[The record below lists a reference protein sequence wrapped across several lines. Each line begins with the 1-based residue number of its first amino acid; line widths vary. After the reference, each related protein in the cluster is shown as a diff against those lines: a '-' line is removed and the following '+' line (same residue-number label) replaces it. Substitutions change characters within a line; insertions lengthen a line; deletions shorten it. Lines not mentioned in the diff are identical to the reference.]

1 MNAKS
6 AVLAAAA
13 AALFT
18 TGVTASHTAT
28 ADHHKA
34 DEKIHC
40 DGVNKCKGQ
49 ADCGTATHDCSGKNA
64 CKGKGWKSM
73 TKAEC
78 AEAKK
83 AMDQS

>member
-18 TGVTASHTAT
+18 AGVTAPDTAS
-28 ADHHKA
+28 ADHHEA
-34 DEKIHC
+34 KIHC
-40 DGVNKCKGQ
+40 EGVNGCKGQ
-49 ADCGTATHDCSGKNA
+49 ADCATASHDCSGKNS

-73 TKAEC
+73 AAEDCEKAK
-78 AEAKK
+78 EAMKEG
-83 AMDQS
+83 